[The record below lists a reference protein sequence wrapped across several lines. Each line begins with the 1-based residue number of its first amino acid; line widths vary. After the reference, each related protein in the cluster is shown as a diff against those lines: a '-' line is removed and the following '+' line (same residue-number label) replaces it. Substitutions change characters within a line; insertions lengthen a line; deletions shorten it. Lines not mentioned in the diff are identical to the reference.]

1 MYMHYLN
8 SYRPFHFLGKKMPQS
23 EMGNFFNLLSPF
35 LVTSAGMRETDSL
48 RRPRLICHRRCKACK
63 CCSTGLLSIPIMSL
77 SKVWS
82 KLTDCPLENG
92 KPIPEEWLL
101 AQQCPFQNRSGSQQV
116 DRICSRLK
124 TGLLF

>member
-82 KLTDCPLENG
+82 KLTDCPLENPWETHTRRMAAG
-92 KPIPEEWLL
+92 TAMSLSKQKWE
-101 AQQCPFQNRSGSQQV
+101 S
-116 DRICSRLK
+116 
-124 TGLLF
+124 TG